1 MKAQLILLDNPII
14 VTDEEIKDGDWYFY
28 GNRFDIKEL
37 NQFKKG
43 TDDTAFLKEQGIL
56 KIISHN
62 KPIDYNGI
70 DFGIVD
76 VEKLANAANG
86 YNYAAKE
93 TKAPIFNEGFI
104 EGFKASQQ
112 LNEKKFTLDD
122 LRDAF
127 ESGECYGKTWSEFY
141 NTDSVS
147 RAEAERTSDFNDFI
161 RELSL
166 PKTFYIEIEETPTNI
181 KIIKKL

>member
-1 MKAQLILLDNPII
+1 MKAQLIILENPII
-14 VTDEEIKDGDWYFY
+14 VTDELPKEGDFVLSKLNEIVLFGKKYDPSFY
-28 GNRFDIKEL
+28 
-37 NQFKKG
+37 KKV
-43 TDDTAFLKEQGIL
+43 I
-56 KIISHN
+56 N

-76 VEKLANAANG
+76 VEKLAMDKLKIKWAHLYTFG
-86 YNYAAKE
+86 YPQKPYPTNYESDLNLIKVGIYE
-93 TKAPIFNEGFI
+93 
-104 EGFKASQQ
+104 SQQ

-127 ESGECYGKTWSEFY
+127 KSGECYGKTWSEFY

-166 PKTFYIEIEETPTNI
+166 PKTFYIEIEETENLI
-181 KIIKKL
+181 KILKK

>member
-1 MKAQLILLDNPII
+1 MKAKLIILENPIV
-14 VTDEEIKDGDWYFY
+14 VTDEEIKEGDKSLLYSENI
-28 GNRFDIKEL
+28 GCN
-37 NQFKKG
+37 
-43 TDDTAFLKEQGIL
+43 IL
-56 KIISHN
+56 THHEKVIEGYEGKKIISTN

-112 LNEKKFTLDD
+112 LNEKKFSEDD
-122 LRDAF
+122 LVNYRKMYQIELEAQANSFRVQDRNSLKDFEIIRENAHKEAIKQLSIPKAF
-127 ESGECYGKTWSEFY
+127 E
-141 NTDSVS
+141 V
-147 RAEAERTSDFNDFI
+147 
-161 RELSL
+161 
-166 PKTFYIEIEETPTNI
+166 EIEETPTNI
-181 KIIKKL
+181 KILKKL

>member
-1 MKAQLILLDNPII
+1 MKAQLIILDNPII
-14 VTDEEIKDGDWYFY
+14 VTDEEIEEQDFY
-28 GNRFDIKEL
+28 YNPKTRYIPIKQSWEDSHKMFEGA
-37 NQFKKG
+37 Q
-43 TDDTAFLKEQGIL
+43 

-76 VEKLANAANG
+76 VEKLAEGMLTSHRDFKSEGMSEYQNG
-86 YNYAAKE
+86 R
-93 TKAPIFNEGFI
+93 FNGII

-127 ESGECYGKTWSEFY
+127 ESGEDYGKTWSEFY
-141 NTDSVS
+141 NTDSIS
-147 RAEAERTSDFNDFI
+147 RAEAEKTSDFNDFI
-161 RELSL
+161 KELSI
-166 PKTFYIEIEETPTNI
+166 PKTFEVEIEETPTNI